1 MTESFE
7 VPRLSRRRLLQ
18 AVAAAAVVLPV
29 LSPGDASASADIT
42 RDTMEAWADTI
53 VPGEKRFP
61 LDRAVLGAAPGPGA
75 VQAGAWT
82 LYQDPDIGL
91 AGVLPALVTLINT
104 EAATWATLHG
114 QAGSLLDLTQPA
126 FVNLD
131 LRGRT
136 AVVQELLQG
145 EGVVQL
151 LWYALAAM
159 AMLAFHTA
167 GHLDTATAV
176 RGRHPGL
183 AWLGFP
189 DPDPDGIWRFPDFSY
204 RRALARPHPR
214 TTANGHPA

>member
-1 MTESFE
+1 MI
-7 VPRLSRRRLLQ
+7 PRLSRRRLLQ

-29 LSPGDASASADIT
+29 VTPGEASASADVT

-61 LDRAVLGAAPGPGA
+61 GDKVVLGAAPGPGA
-75 VQAGAWT
+75 VQAGAWA

-91 AGVLPALVTLINT
+91 AGVLPALVTLINV
-104 EAATWATLHG
+104 EATTWATAHG
-114 QAGSLLDLTQPA
+114 RALDLLDLRYPA

-131 LRGRT
+131 LKGRT
-136 AVVQELLQG
+136 AVVQELLKG

-159 AMLAFHTA
+159 ATLAFHTA
-167 GHLDTATAV
+167 AQLDTAAAV
-176 RGRHPGL
+176 RQGHPGL

-189 DPDPDGIWRFPDFSY
+189 APNPDGLWRFPAFSY
-204 RRALARPHPR
+204 RRVLAVSHPQ
-214 TTANGHPA
+214 TTANGNPA